1 MWYSA
6 GLWYNNFMIW
16 NKRGLC
22 FMEAILLV
30 EDDQALCNGIAFA
43 LKDMGY
49 SVICCYSLAEAKQ
62 TLTETPIILS
72 ILDVNLPDGSG
83 FDFCQ
88 EIRREKTFPIIFLT
102 ANDLETD
109 IVTGLEIGA
118 DDYITKPFSLMV
130 LRAKVNALLRRN
142 YGERT
147 QIIQIDD
154 FIFNFDTR
162 EFQRAGVPIE
172 LSKIEQKLLKFLV
185 ENKGRTLTREQMI
198 DFVWSGSGEFID
210 ENALS
215 VAINRL
221 RNKIGDTSPGK
232 YIKTVYGIGY
242 TWAK

>member
-1 MWYSA
+1 MKS
-6 GLWYNNFMIW
+6 
-16 NKRGLC
+16 
-22 FMEAILLV
+22 ILLL
-30 EDDQALCNGIAFA
+30 EDDKALCNGIAFA

-49 SVICCYSLAEAKQ
+49 PVLCCYSLAEARRA
-62 TLTETPIILS
+62 LMETPIVLS

-83 FDFCQ
+83 FDLCR
-88 EIRREKTFPIIFLT
+88 EIRKDTAMPIIFLT

-109 IVTGLEIGA
+109 IITGLEIGG

-130 LRAKVNALLRRN
+130 LRAKVGALLRRN
-142 YGERT
+142 YGKQK

-154 FIFNFDTR
+154 FTFNFDTM
-162 EFQRAGVPIE
+162 EFQQAGTPIE
-172 LSKIEQKLLKFLV
+172 LSKTEQKLLKLLV
-185 ENKGRTLTREQMI
+185 ENKGKTLTRDYMI
-198 DFVWSGSGEFID
+198 DFVWSDSGEFID

-221 RNKIGDTSPGK
+221 RNKIGDVSPGK

>member
-1 MWYSA
+1 
-6 GLWYNNFMIW
+6 
-16 NKRGLC
+16 
-22 FMEAILLV
+22 MEAILLL
-30 EDDQALCNGIAFA
+30 EDDKALCDGIAFA

-49 SVICCYSLAEAKQ
+49 FVLCCYQVAEARKAMV
-62 TLTETPIILS
+62 EYPIALG

-83 FDFCQ
+83 FDFCR
-88 EIRREKTFPIIFLT
+88 EIRKEKSFPIVFLT

-109 IVTGLEIGA
+109 IITGLEIGA

-130 LRAKVNALLRRN
+130 LRAKVGALLRRN
-142 YGERT
+142 YGKQE
-147 QIIQIDD
+147 QILQIDD
-154 FIFNFDTR
+154 FVFNFDTR
-162 EFQRAGVPIE
+162 EFQRAGIILE
-172 LSKIEQKLLKFLV
+172 LSKTEQKLLKLLL
-185 ENKGRTLTREQMI
+185 ENRGRTLTREQMI